1 LVKYSEASLGRVF
14 VMRLEDG
21 EDLHE
26 TLEVFAQEHSLE
38 SAAVL
43 VLGGASDNSK
53 LVVGPEDPG
62 SSPIVPMVKALEG
75 VHEISGVGTLVR
87 NEEGSPV
94 LHMHVSAGR
103 ADRAAAG
110 CTRAGVNIWQVAE
123 VVIIELIGSGA
134 LRKFNEK
141 TGFVLLDF
149 E

>member
-1 LVKYSEASLGRVF
+1 MKYSEASLGRMF

-26 TLEVFAQEHSLE
+26 TLEIFAQEHSLE

-43 VLGGASDNSK
+43 LLGGASDNSK
-53 LVVGPEDPG
+53 LVVGPEDTG
-62 SSPIVPMVKALEG
+62 GSPIVPMVKALEG

-87 NEEGSPV
+87 NEEELPV
-94 LHMHVSAGR
+94 LHMHVAAGR
-103 ADRAAAG
+103 ADQTASG

-134 LRKFNEK
+134 RRKFNEE